1 MKKVDQIKKT
11 LDRLHNQA
19 LDILILPGFK
29 DDVLIMRDDLGIPK
43 RGHKA
48 VSGMPTLEIIVG
60 DPTRLNS
67 GVGKL
72 LKKYKLTEFWR
83 EAVTRY
89 VVIDELHGWFIS
101 PMVGYET
108 KVDGDIIGLNIKIQK
123 DTTIDD
129 IEALWNLVE
138 ILQKDM
144 PGRFS
149 KGYTAPAEENRE
161 RVAEIKRLV
170 AEGKSHK
177 EIGEE
182 LSLGYSDVSNIIRNE
197 KNRLHGKT

>member
-19 LDILILPGFK
+19 LDILILPGFE
-29 DDVLIMRDDLGIPK
+29 DDVLVLRSELDIPK
-43 RGHKA
+43 GDHKA
-48 VSGMPTLEIIVG
+48 DSEINTLESMVG
-60 DPTRLNS
+60 DPTRLNNE
-67 GVGKL
+67 VGKL
-72 LKKYKLTEFWR
+72 LRKHKLTEFWR
-83 EAVTRY
+83 DAITRY
-89 VVIDELHGWFIS
+89 VVINELQGWFIS

-108 KVDGDIIGLNIKIQK
+108 NVDGDIIGLNIKIQK